1 MKKEWVNLDV
11 DNYQIISQII
21 LVLGITINNC
31 PQHTGET
38 MEDKTIDKIAI
49 LAKLSAISDM
59 QLKLQQDRNQ
69 LEEELRE
76 IEADEGKSNHN

>member
-1 MKKEWVNLDV
+1 
-11 DNYQIISQII
+11 
-21 LVLGITINNC
+21 
-31 PQHTGET
+31 

-76 IEADEGKSNHN
+76 IEADERKSNHN